1 MDFEICSVL
10 ITVTHFILPVNTREE
25 LMTNSRGGDD
35 MKGFCYGRN
44 FGIGRT
50 AVRIPTKDGASLS
63 ERASHL

>member
-1 MDFEICSVL
+1 
-10 ITVTHFILPVNTREE
+10 
-25 LMTNSRGGDD
+25 MTNSRGGDD